1 MHRNQN
7 QYNPITWL
15 CQVII
20 LLIFYFS
27 LIAPK
32 GISASELHK
41 NQNYWI
47 LFNQKNSVQPLI
59 MTDRAYDRR
68 SRRAVS
74 SDLSWYDLPV
84 DDSYLMALQ
93 DHGAT
98 IRFISRWLNA
108 VSVTVDDSTLLFMQ
122 QLPFVQRI
130 IPVAYYTKP
139 LPSMFSE
146 NIVSLGKVTT
156 FDYGPSLGQIT
167 MLKVDSL
174 HSAGLSGHGILVG
187 MMDTGFD
194 TNHPVFARMDSLH
207 QILITHDFI
216 NGDSN
221 VVDGFDIQR
230 SHGTS
235 TLSVLG
241 GFSPGNL
248 IGPAFGANFVLAKT
262 EIFTQEIQ
270 AEEDNWVAASEWM
283 ESLGVDI
290 ISSSLGYIDWYDT
303 TQLDGRT
310 ALITRAANIA
320 NSLGVVVVNS
330 AGNEGTNPEWR
341 KITPPADGF
350 SVIAVGAVDA
360 NEVIVNFSSRGPTAD
375 GRIKP
380 DVCALGSGDYVANY
394 INNGYAFESGTSF
407 SAPLIAGSVAL
418 LLEAHPDWDPIIV
431 NSILKRSSSQAS
443 NPDNDYGWGIPNM
456 VDAYYGGPSQ
466 LPVPLQSLLK
476 PNYPNPF
483 NKFTF
488 IEFGVPRA
496 EHVILEIF
504 DLLGRK
510 VGNPIDAELPAGR
523 YYYEWHGGDQS
534 SGIYFYTLKTD
545 DFKQTRKMILLK

>member
-1 MHRNQN
+1 MADPTTIR
-7 QYNPITWL
+7 
-15 CQVII
+15 
-20 LLIFYFS
+20 
-27 LIAPK
+27 
-32 GISASELHK
+32 ASEPQT
-41 NQNYWI
+41 NQIYWI
-47 LFNQKNSVQPLI
+47 LFDQKHSAQPLI
-59 MTDRAYDRR
+59 MTDRAYERR
-68 SRRAVS
+68 LRRAVS
-74 SDLSWYDLPV
+74 SDLSRYDLPV
-84 DDSYLMALQ
+84 DDSYLKAIQ
-93 DHGAT
+93 NHGGNL
-98 IRFISRWLNA
+98 RFVSRWLNA
-108 VSVTVDDSTLLFMQ
+108 VSVTATDSALLALQ
-122 QLPFVQRI
+122 QLPFVERI
-130 IPVAYYTKP
+130 LPVAYYTKP
-139 LPSMFSE
+139 LPALFLE
-146 NIVSLGKVTT
+146 NVIPLKKITA
-156 FDYGPSLGQIT
+156 FDYGPSLGQIA

-174 HSAGLSGHGILVG
+174 HNAGLSGNGVLVG
-187 MMDTGFD
+187 MMDTGFE
-194 TNHPVFARMDSLH
+194 TNHPAFARMDSLH

-248 IGPAFGANFVLAKT
+248 IGPAFGADFVLAKT
-262 EIFTQEIQ
+262 EIFAQEIQ

-303 TQLDGRT
+303 TQLDGHT
-310 ALITRAANIA
+310 ALITQAANIA
-320 NSLGVVVVNS
+320 NSLGVVVINS
-330 AGNEGTNPEWR
+330 AGNEGTNPGWK

-360 NEVIVNFSSRGPTAD
+360 DEAIVNFSSRGPTAD

-394 INNGYAFESGTSF
+394 INNGYTFESGTSF
-407 SAPLIAGSVAL
+407 SAPLIAGSIAL
-418 LLEAHPDWDPIIV
+418 LLEAHPDWDPVIV
-431 NSILKRSSSQAS
+431 NSVLKRSSSQAR

-456 VDAYYGGPSQ
+456 VDAYCGGPSQ
-466 LPVPLQSLLK
+466 PPVPLQSLLK

-483 NKFTF
+483 NKFTI
-488 IEFGVPRA
+488 IEFGLPRA

-510 VGNPIDAELPAGR
+510 VESLIDDDRPAGR
-523 YYYEWHGGDQS
+523 YYYEWQGGDQS
-534 SGIYFYTLKTD
+534 SGVYFFTLRTD
-545 DFKQTRKMILLK
+545 DFKQTRTMILIK